1 VKFICDLTLVY
12 WNLFGEVFMKLLD
25 ISLNN
30 LLRKKGRTFFLV
42 SGLAIGVGAAVAMT
56 SVGDAMNREVMHAL
70 DEFGANILVLPA
82 SEGLP
87 LSYGGLTVSAVNT
100 GGREL
105 TTLDLDRIRTIRN
118 KENISTVAPK
128 LLVQTE
134 VKGTKVLV
142 AGVDFKA
149 ERRLKKWWRV
159 AAGVNPQE
167 RGEALLGKDAAA
179 RLNIAPGDSIALGR
193 GTVRVSGVLDNTGSQ
208 DDGLIFADLAWVQQN
223 FQKGNA
229 VSLIELSA
237 LCSGCPIEDI
247 VAQVNNALPGARAVA
262 VKETVELKMQAMH
275 YFHRFS
281 LGISALL
288 LIVAGMII
296 FFAMTASVKERVQE
310 IGLFRAIGFRTG
322 HIIQVLLTEAFI
334 VSLLAGT
341 AGYVLGVISPR
352 FVAPYLM
359 SAYNLTFAFDPALLA
374 GSLAASVLVGL
385 LASVYPAIK
394 AGRLDPVEALKT
406 L

>member
-1 VKFICDLTLVY
+1 
-12 WNLFGEVFMKLLD
+12 MKLID
-25 ISLNN
+25 ISLHN
-30 LLRKKGRTFFLV
+30 LFRKKGRTFFLV
-42 SGLAIGVGAAVAMT
+42 SGLAIGIGAAVAMT
-56 SVGDAMNREVMHAL
+56 TVGDAMNREVMHAL

-105 TTLDLDRIRTIRN
+105 TMDDVARIRTIKN
-118 KENISTVAPK
+118 KDNVSTIAPK

-134 VKGTKVLV
+134 VKGTRVLV

-159 AAGVNPQE
+159 ASGMNPQE
-167 RGEALLGKDAAA
+167 GNEALIGKDAAA
-179 RLNIAPGDSIALGR
+179 RLHISPGDNIPLQGGALR
-193 GTVRVSGVLDNTGSQ
+193 ISGVLDNTGSQ
-208 DDGLIFADLAWVQQN
+208 DDGLIFADLTWVQQH
-223 FQKGNA
+223 FHKGSA

-237 LCSGCPIEDI
+237 LCSGCPIEDM
-247 VAQVNNALPGARAVA
+247 VGQVNSVLPGARAVA

-275 YFHRFS
+275 YFHKFS

-322 HIIQVLLTEAFI
+322 HIIQVLLIEAFI
-334 VSLLAGT
+334 VSLLAGIV
-341 AGYVLGVISPR
+341 GYVIGTISPR

-359 SAYNLTFAFDPALLA
+359 SAYNLTFEFDPVLA
-374 GSLAASVLVGL
+374 VGAIVASIIVGL
-385 LASVYPAIK
+385 LASIYPAVR

>member
-1 VKFICDLTLVY
+1 
-12 WNLFGEVFMKLLD
+12 MKLLD

-42 SGLAIGVGAAVAMT
+42 SGLAIGIGAAVAMA
-56 SVGDAMNREVMHAL
+56 SVGDAMNKEVMHAL

-105 TTLDLDRIRTIRN
+105 TLDDVARIRTIKN
-118 KENISTVAPK
+118 KENISTIAPK

-134 VKGTKVLV
+134 IKGIKVLV

-149 ERRLKKWWRV
+149 EQRLKKWWRV
-159 AAGVNPQE
+159 AAGMNPQE
-167 RGEALLGKDAAA
+167 GGEALIGKDAAA
-179 RLNIAPGDSIALGR
+179 RLHIVPGDSIALR
-193 GTVRVSGVLDNTGSQ
+193 GGNLHVSGVLDNTGSQ
-208 DDGLIFADLAWVQQN
+208 DDGLIFADIKWVQQH
-223 FQKGNA
+223 FQKGKA

-237 LCSGCPIEDI
+237 LCSGCPIEDM
-247 VAQVNNALPGARAVA
+247 VGQVNGMLPGARAVA

-310 IGLFRAIGFRTG
+310 IGLFRAVGFRTG
-322 HIIQVLLTEAFI
+322 HIIRVLLTEAFI
-334 VSLLAGT
+334 VSLLAGIV
-341 AGYVLGVISPR
+341 GYGIGITSPR

-359 SAYNLTFAFDPALLA
+359 NAYNLTFEFDPRLAVSALV
-374 GSLAASVLVGL
+374 SSVLVGL
-385 LASVYPAIK
+385 LASIYPAIR
-394 AGRLDPVEALKT
+394 AGQLDPVEALKT

>member
-1 VKFICDLTLVY
+1 
-12 WNLFGEVFMKLLD
+12 MKLLD

-30 LLRKKGRTFFLV
+30 LRRKKGRTFFLV
-42 SGLAIGVGAAVAMT
+42 SGLAIGIGAAVAMT

-105 TTLDLDRIRTIRN
+105 TMLDVDRIRTIKN

-134 VKGTKVLV
+134 VKGTRVLV

-149 ERRLKKWWRV
+149 EQRLKKWWRIASGMNP
-159 AAGVNPQE
+159 AAS
-167 RGEALLGKDAAA
+167 GEALIGKDAAA
-179 RLNIAPGDSIALGR
+179 KLKLAPGDSIAVGR
-193 GTVRVSGVLDNTGSQ
+193 GSLRVAGVLDNTGSQ
-208 DDGLIFADLAWVQQN
+208 DDGLIFTDIAWVQKQFN
-223 FQKGNA
+223 KGNA
-229 VSLIELSA
+229 VSMIELSA

-247 VAQVNNALPGARAVA
+247 VGQVNGVLPGARAVA

-275 YFHRFS
+275 YFHKFS

-334 VSLLAGT
+334 VSLLAGV
-341 AGYVLGVISPR
+341 AGYAIGIVSPR

-359 SAYNLTFAFDPALLA
+359 SAYNLTFAFDPLLA
-374 GSLAASVLVGL
+374 AGAIAASVVVGL
-385 LASVYPAIK
+385 LASIYPAVR

>member
-1 VKFICDLTLVY
+1 
-12 WNLFGEVFMKLLD
+12 MKLLD

-42 SGLAIGVGAAVAMT
+42 SGLAIGIGAAVAMT
-56 SVGDAMNREVMHAL
+56 AIGDAMNREVMQAL

-87 LSYGGLTVSAVNT
+87 LSYGGLTVSAINT

-105 TTLDLDRIRTIRN
+105 TTGDIDRIRTIKN
-118 KENISTVAPK
+118 KENISIIAPK

-142 AGVDFKA
+142 AGVDFTA
-149 ERRLKKWWRV
+149 ERRLKKWWRI
-159 AAGVNPQE
+159 ASGVTPLE
-167 RGEALLGKDAAA
+167 SGEALVGRDAAS
-179 RLNIAPGDSIALGR
+179 RLRLAPG
-193 GTVRVSGVLDNTGSQ
+193 GTIVLAQGKLRVAGVLDNTGSQ
-208 DDGLIFADLAWVQQN
+208 DDGLVFADMRWVQQQFN
-223 FQKGNA
+223 KGNSI
-229 VSLIELSA
+229 SLIELSA
-237 LCSGCPIEDI
+237 LCSGCPIEDM
-247 VAQVNNALPGARAVA
+247 VAQVNAALPGARAVA

-275 YFHRFS
+275 YFHKFS
-281 LGISALL
+281 LGISLLL

-334 VSLLAGT
+334 VSVLAGL
-341 AGYVLGVISPR
+341 AGDVIGIISPR

-359 SAYNLTFAFDPALLA
+359 SAYNLKFEFDAVLPAAALA
-374 GSLAASVLVGL
+374 SSVLVGL
-385 LASVYPAIK
+385 VASIYPAVR

>member
-1 VKFICDLTLVY
+1 
-12 WNLFGEVFMKLLD
+12 MKLLD

-42 SGLAIGVGAAVAMT
+42 SGLAIGIGAAVAMT

-105 TTLDLDRIRTIRN
+105 TTNDVDRIRTIKN
-118 KENISTVAPK
+118 SENISTIAPK

-134 VKGTKVLV
+134 VKGTRVLV
-142 AGVDFKA
+142 AGVDLKA
-149 ERRLKKWWRV
+149 ERRLKKWWRI
-159 AAGVNPQE
+159 ASGVNPAQS
-167 RGEALLGKDAAA
+167 GEALVGKDAAVK
-179 RLNIAPGDSIALGR
+179 LNLAPGDTVALGKK
-193 GTVRVSGVLDNTGSQ
+193 GTLRVAGILDNTGSQ
-208 DDGLIFADLAWVQQN
+208 DDGLIFTDMAWVQQKFN
-223 FQKGNA
+223 KGNS

-237 LCSGCPIEDI
+237 LCTGCPIEEM
-247 VAQVNNALPGARAVA
+247 VAQVSGALPGARAVA

-275 YFHRFS
+275 YFHKFS

-334 VSLLAGT
+334 VSLLAGI
-341 AGYVLGVISPR
+341 AGYLIGIVSPR

-359 SAYNLTFAFDPALLA
+359 SAYNLKFVFDPVLLGAALI
-374 GSLAASVLVGL
+374 ASVVVGL
-385 LASVYPAIK
+385 LASIYPAVR
-394 AGRLDPVEALKT
+394 AGQLDPVEALKT

>member
-1 VKFICDLTLVY
+1 
-12 WNLFGEVFMKLLD
+12 MKLLD

-30 LLRKKGRTFFLV
+30 LRRKKGRTFFLV
-42 SGLAIGVGAAVAMT
+42 SGLAIGIGAAVAMT

-105 TTLDLDRIRTIRN
+105 TTLDVDRIRTIKN

-134 VKGTKVLV
+134 VKGTRVLV

-149 ERRLKKWWRV
+149 EQRLKKWWRV
-159 AAGVNPQE
+159 ASGMNPAAS
-167 RGEALLGKDAAA
+167 GEALIGKDAAA
-179 RLNIAPGDSIALGR
+179 KLHLAPGDSIAIGR
-193 GTVRVSGVLDNTGSQ
+193 GSLRVSGVLDNTGSQ
-208 DDGLIFADLAWVQQN
+208 DDGLIFTDIAWVQKQFN
-223 FQKGNA
+223 KGNA
-229 VSLIELSA
+229 VSMIELSA

-247 VAQVNNALPGARAVA
+247 VNQVNAVLPGARAVA

-275 YFHRFS
+275 YFHKFS
-281 LGISALL
+281 IGISALL

-334 VSLLAGT
+334 VSLLAGVV
-341 AGYVLGVISPR
+341 GYVIGIVSPR

-359 SAYNLTFAFDPALLA
+359 SAYNLTFAFDPLLA
-374 GSLAASVLVGL
+374 AGAIVSSVVVGL
-385 LASVYPAIK
+385 LASIYPAVR

>member
-1 VKFICDLTLVY
+1 
-12 WNLFGEVFMKLLD
+12 MKLLD

-42 SGLAIGVGAAVAMT
+42 SGLAIGIGAAVAMT

-87 LSYGGLTVSAVNT
+87 LSYGGLTVSAVSA

-105 TTLDLDRIRTIRN
+105 TTADVEKIKTIKNR
-118 KENISTVAPK
+118 ENVSTIAPK

-142 AGVDFKA
+142 AGVDFKS

-159 AAGVNPQE
+159 ANGMNPQGI
-167 RGEALLGKDAAA
+167 GEALIGRDAAA
-179 RLNIAPGDSIALGR
+179 RLHLAPGDRIAINAA
-193 GTVRVSGVLDNTGSQ
+193 GTLTVAGVLDNTGSQ
-208 DDGLIFADLAWVQQN
+208 DDGLIFADLKWVQTQ
-223 FQKGNA
+223 FRKGDA
-229 VSLIELSA
+229 ISLIELSA
-237 LCSGCPIEDI
+237 LCSGCPIEDM
-247 VAQVNNALPGARAVA
+247 VNQVNAALPGARAVA

-275 YFHRFS
+275 YFHKFS

-288 LIVAGMII
+288 LIVAGLII

-334 VSLLAGT
+334 VSLLAGV
-341 AGYVLGVISPR
+341 AGYVIGFISPR

-359 SAYNLTFAFDPALLA
+359 SAYNLTFEFDPVIAAGAL
-374 GSLAASVLVGL
+374 GASVFVGL
-385 LASVYPAIK
+385 IASIYPAVR
-394 AGRLDPVEALKT
+394 AGQLDPVEALKT

>member
-1 VKFICDLTLVY
+1 
-12 WNLFGEVFMKLLD
+12 MKLID

-30 LLRKKGRTFFLV
+30 LLRKKGRTILLV
-42 SGLAIGVGAAVAMT
+42 SGLAVGIGAAVAMT
-56 SVGDAMNREVMHAL
+56 SVGDAMNKEVMHAL

-82 SEGLP
+82 TEGLP

-100 GGREL
+100 GGRQL
-105 TTLDLDRIRTIRN
+105 TMEDAARIRTIKN
-118 KENISTVAPK
+118 KDNISTVAPK

-142 AGVDFKA
+142 AGVDFRA
-149 ERRLKKWWRV
+149 EQRLKKWWRV
-159 AAGVNPQE
+159 AAGMNSQAA
-167 RGEALLGKDAAA
+167 GEALIGRVAAQKLA
-179 RLNIAPGDSIALGR
+179 LAPGDSIAVTG
-193 GTVRVSGVLDNTGSQ
+193 GTLRVSGVLDNTGSQ
-208 DDGLIFADLAWVQQN
+208 DDGLIFANIGWVQQH
-223 FQKGNA
+223 FRKGNS

-237 LCSGCPIEDI
+237 LCSGCPIEDM
-247 VAQVNNALPGARAVA
+247 VQQVNGVLPGARAVA

-275 YFHRFS
+275 YFHKFS
-281 LGISALL
+281 LGISLLL

-322 HIIQVLLTEAFI
+322 HIIQVLLTEAFLI
-334 VSLLAGT
+334 SLLAGI
-341 AGYVLGVISPR
+341 AGYVIGVVSPR

-359 SAYNLTFAFDPALLA
+359 NAYNLTYEFDPMMAAGALA
-374 GSLAASVLVGL
+374 SSVLVGL
-385 LASVYPAIK
+385 LASVYPVVRAS
-394 AGRLDPVEALKT
+394 RMDPVEALKT

>member
-1 VKFICDLTLVY
+1 
-12 WNLFGEVFMKLLD
+12 MKLLD

-30 LLRKKGRTFFLV
+30 LRRKKGRTFFLV
-42 SGLAIGVGAAVAMT
+42 SGLAIGIGAAVAMT

-105 TTLDLDRIRTIRN
+105 TTNDVDKIRTIKNR
-118 KENISTVAPK
+118 ENISTIAPK
-128 LLVQTE
+128 LLVQTD
-134 VKGTKVLV
+134 VKGTKVLL

-149 ERRLKKWWRV
+149 ERRLKKWWRI
-159 AAGVNPQE
+159 AAGLNPQE
-167 RGEALLGKDAAA
+167 SGEALIGKDAAA
-179 RLNIAPGDSIALGR
+179 RLQLAPGDQIALGR
-193 GTVRVSGVLDNTGSQ
+193 NGSLRVAGVLGATGSQ
-208 DDGLIFADLAWVQQN
+208 DDGLIFTDMQWVQKQFN
-223 FQKGNA
+223 RGNS

-237 LCSGCPIEDI
+237 LCSGCPIEDM
-247 VAQVNNALPGARAVA
+247 VTQVNSVLPGARAVA

-275 YFHRFS
+275 YFHKFS

-288 LIVAGMII
+288 LIVAGMLI

-322 HIIQVLLTEAFI
+322 HIIQVLLIEAFI
-334 VSLLAGT
+334 VSLLAGC
-341 AGYVLGVISPR
+341 AGSVIGIISPR

-359 SAYNLTFAFDPALLA
+359 SAYNLKFEFDPMLA
-374 GSLAASVLVGL
+374 VAALAASVSVGVV
-385 LASVYPAIK
+385 ASIYPAVR

>member
-1 VKFICDLTLVY
+1 MRLI
-12 WNLFGEVFMKLLD
+12 D

-42 SGLAIGVGAAVAMT
+42 SGLAIGIGAAVAMA
-56 SVGDAMNREVMHAL
+56 SVGDAMNKEVMHAL

-82 SEGLP
+82 SDGLP

-105 TTLDLDRIRTIRN
+105 TMDDVGRIRTIKN
-118 KENISTVAPK
+118 KENISTIAPK

-134 VKGTKVLV
+134 VNGTKVLA

-149 ERRLKKWWRV
+149 EQRLKKWWRV
-159 AAGVNPQE
+159 AAGMTPQE
-167 RGEALLGKDAAA
+167 NDEALIGKDAAA
-179 RLNIAPGDSIALGR
+179 RLHIAPGDTVTLGR
-193 GTVRVSGVLDNTGSQ
+193 SNLRVAGVLDNTGSQ
-208 DDGLIFADLAWVQQN
+208 DDGLIFADIKWVQEHFN
-223 FQKGNA
+223 KGNA

-237 LCSGCPIEDI
+237 LCSGCPIEDM
-247 VAQVNNALPGARAVA
+247 VAQVNSMLPGARAVA

-275 YFHRFS
+275 YFHKFS

-288 LIVAGMII
+288 LIVAGLLI

-334 VSLLAGT
+334 VSLLAGIT
-341 AGYVLGVISPR
+341 GYGIGIISPR

-359 SAYNLTFAFDPALLA
+359 SAYNLSFEFDPM
-374 GSLAASVLVGL
+374 LAAGALGSSVLVGL
-385 LASVYPAIK
+385 LASIYPALR
-394 AGRLDPVEALKT
+394 AGQLDPVEALKT

>member
-1 VKFICDLTLVY
+1 
-12 WNLFGEVFMKLLD
+12 MKLLD

-30 LLRKKGRTFFLV
+30 LLRKKWRTFFLV
-42 SGLAIGVGAAVAMT
+42 SGLAIGIGAAVAMT
-56 SVGDAMNREVMHAL
+56 SVGDAMNKEVMHVL

-87 LSYGGLTVSAVNT
+87 LSYGGMTISAVNT

-105 TTLDLDRIRTIRN
+105 TTNDVDRILTIKN
-118 KENISTVAPK
+118 KENISIIAPK

-134 VKGTKVLV
+134 INKTKVLV
-142 AGVDFKA
+142 AGVDFKS
-149 ERRLKKWWRV
+149 EQQLKKWWRV
-159 AAGVNPQE
+159 AAGTKPME
-167 RGEALLGKDAAA
+167 KSDALIGKDAATQ
-179 RLNIAPGDSIALGR
+179 LHLAPGDS
-193 GTVRVSGVLDNTGSQ
+193 VRVGSGVLRIAGVLDTTGSQ
-208 DDGLIFADLAWVQQN
+208 DDGLIFADLGWVQKT
-223 FQKGNA
+223 FRKGNA
-229 VSLIELSA
+229 ISLIELSA
-237 LCSGCPIEDI
+237 LCSGCPIEDMVSQI
-247 VAQVNNALPGARAVA
+247 SAALPGARTVA

-275 YFHRFS
+275 YFHKFS

-322 HIIQVLLTEAFI
+322 HILRVLLIEAFF
-334 VSLLAGT
+334 VSLLAGI
-341 AGYVLGVISPR
+341 AGYVMGTMSPR

-359 SAYNLTFAFDPALLA
+359 SAYHLKFEFDPLLA
-374 GSLAASVLVGL
+374 AGALVSSVIVGI
-385 LASVYPAIK
+385 LASLYPAVR
-394 AGRLDPVEALKT
+394 ASRLDPVEALRT

>member
-1 VKFICDLTLVY
+1 
-12 WNLFGEVFMKLLD
+12 MKLLD

-30 LLRKKGRTFFLV
+30 LLRKKGRTVLLV
-42 SGLAIGVGAAVAMT
+42 SGLAIGIGAAVAMT
-56 SVGDAMNREVMHAL
+56 AVGDAMNKEVMHAL

-105 TTLDLDRIRTIRN
+105 TTYDVEKIRTIKN

-134 VKGTKVLV
+134 IKGTKVLI
-142 AGVDFKA
+142 AGVNFKA
-149 ERRLKKWWRV
+149 EQRLKKWWRT
-159 AAGVNPQE
+159 AAGVSPQE
-167 RGEALLGKDAAA
+167 AGEALIGKDAAA
-179 RLNIAPGDSIALGR
+179 RLHLSPGDSISVPGAAL
-193 GTVRVSGVLDNTGSQ
+193 RVSGVLDNTGSQ
-208 DDGLIFADLAWVQQN
+208 DDGLIFADLAWVQQH
-223 FQKGNA
+223 FRKGNA

-237 LCSGCPIEDI
+237 LCSGCPIEDM
-247 VAQVNNALPGARAVA
+247 VAQVNCALPGARAVA

-275 YFHRFS
+275 YFHKFS

-310 IGLFRAIGFRTG
+310 IGLVRAIGFRTG
-322 HIIQVLLTEAFI
+322 HIIQVLLTEAFL
-334 VSLLAGT
+334 VSLLAGI
-341 AGYVLGVISPR
+341 AGYLIGTVSSR

-359 SAYNLTFAFDPALLA
+359 SAYNLTFAFDPLMAAGALV
-374 GSLAASVLVGL
+374 ASVVVGL
-385 LASVYPAIK
+385 LASIYPAVR
-394 AGRLDPVEALKT
+394 ASRMDPVEALKT

>member
-1 VKFICDLTLVY
+1 
-12 WNLFGEVFMKLLD
+12 MKLID

-30 LLRKKGRTFFLV
+30 LRRKKGRTFFLV
-42 SGLAIGVGAAVAMT
+42 SGLAIGIGAAVAMT

-105 TTLDLDRIRTIRN
+105 TTLDVDRIRTIKN

-128 LLVQTE
+128 LLVQTT
-134 VKGTKVLV
+134 VKGTRVLV
-142 AGVDFKA
+142 AGVEFKA
-149 ERRLKKWWRV
+149 EQRLKKWWRV
-159 AAGVNPQE
+159 ASGMNPAAS
-167 RGEALLGKDAAA
+167 GEALIGKDAA
-179 RLNIAPGDSIALGR
+179 LKLHLAPGDSIVIGR
-193 GTVRVSGVLDNTGSQ
+193 GNLRVSGVLDNTGSQ
-208 DDGLIFADLAWVQQN
+208 DDGLIFTDIAWVQKQFN
-223 FQKGNA
+223 KGNA
-229 VSLIELSA
+229 VSMIELSA
-237 LCSGCPIEDI
+237 LCSGCPIDDI
-247 VAQVNNALPGARAVA
+247 VNQVNRELPGARAVA

-275 YFHRFS
+275 YFHKFS

-334 VSLLAGT
+334 VSLLAGVV
-341 AGYVLGVISPR
+341 GYAIGIVSPR

-359 SAYNLTFAFDPALLA
+359 SAYNLTFAFDPLLA
-374 GSLAASVLVGL
+374 AGAIVSSVVVGL
-385 LASVYPAIK
+385 LASIYPAVR
-394 AGRLDPVEALKT
+394 AGQLDPVEALKT

>member
-1 VKFICDLTLVY
+1 
-12 WNLFGEVFMKLLD
+12 MKLID

-42 SGLAIGVGAAVAMT
+42 SGLAIGIGAAVAMT

-70 DEFGANILVLPA
+70 DEFGANILILPA
-82 SEGLP
+82 TEGLP

-105 TTLDLDRIRTIRN
+105 TMNDVDRIRTIKN
-118 KENISTVAPK
+118 KQNISTIAPK

-149 ERRLKKWWRV
+149 EQRLKKWWRV
-159 AAGVNPQE
+159 AAGMNP
-167 RGEALLGKDAAA
+167 RDNGEALIGKDAAA
-179 RLNIAPGDSIALGR
+179 LLHTAPGDSIALAR
-193 GTVRVSGVLDNTGSQ
+193 GTLRVSGVLDNTGSQ
-208 DDGLIFADLAWVQQN
+208 DDGLIFADIKWLQQN

-237 LCSGCPIEDI
+237 LCSGCPIEDM
-247 VAQVNNALPGARAVA
+247 VAQLNSALPGARAVA

-275 YFHRFS
+275 YFHKFS

-322 HIIQVLLTEAFI
+322 HIILVLLTEAFI
-334 VSLLAGT
+334 VSLLAGF
-341 AGYVLGVISPR
+341 AGYVIGVVSSR

-359 SAYNLTFAFDPALLA
+359 SAYNLTFVFDPVLAVRALV
-374 GSLAASVLVGL
+374 SSVLVGL
-385 LASVYPAIK
+385 AASVYPAVR

>member
-1 VKFICDLTLVY
+1 
-12 WNLFGEVFMKLLD
+12 MKLID

-30 LLRKKGRTFFLV
+30 LLRKKGRTFLLV
-42 SGLAIGVGAAVAMT
+42 SGLAIGIGAAVAMT

-100 GGREL
+100 GGRQL
-105 TTLDLDRIRTIRN
+105 TMDDVARIRTIKN

-134 VKGTKVLV
+134 IKGTKVLL

-149 ERRLKKWWRV
+149 EQRLKKWWRV
-159 AAGVNPQE
+159 AAGMSPQAA
-167 RGEALLGKDAAA
+167 GEALIGRDAAQ
-179 RLNIAPGDSIALGR
+179 RLHIAPGDSIPVSG
-193 GTVRVSGVLDNTGSQ
+193 GTIRISGVLDNTGSQ
-208 DDGLIFADLAWVQQN
+208 DDGLIFSDIGWVQQH
-223 FQKGNA
+223 FRKGNA

-237 LCSGCPIEDI
+237 LCSGCPIEDM
-247 VAQVNNALPGARAVA
+247 VRQVNGVLPGARAVA

-275 YFHRFS
+275 YFHKFS

-322 HIIQVLLTEAFI
+322 HIIQVLLVEAFL
-334 VSLLAGT
+334 VSLLAGI
-341 AGYVLGVISPR
+341 AGYGIGIISPR

-359 SAYNLTFAFDPALLA
+359 SAYNLTFEFDPLMAAGALA
-374 GSLAASVLVGL
+374 SSVLVGL
-385 LASVYPAIK
+385 LASIYPAVR
-394 AGRLDPVEALKT
+394 ASRMDPVEALKT

>member
-1 VKFICDLTLVY
+1 
-12 WNLFGEVFMKLLD
+12 MKLLD

-30 LLRKKGRTFFLV
+30 LRRKKGRTFFLV
-42 SGLAIGVGAAVAMT
+42 SGLAIGIGAAVAMT

-105 TTLDLDRIRTIRN
+105 TMLDVDRIRTIKN
-118 KENISTVAPK
+118 KENISTIAPK

-134 VKGTKVLV
+134 VKGTRVLV

-149 ERRLKKWWRV
+149 EQRLKKWWRV
-159 AAGVNPQE
+159 ASGMNPAAS
-167 RGEALLGKDAAA
+167 GEALIGKDAA
-179 RLNIAPGDSIALGR
+179 LKLHLAPGDSIAIGR
-193 GTVRVSGVLDNTGSQ
+193 GNLRVSGVLDNTGSQ
-208 DDGLIFADLAWVQQN
+208 DDGLIFTDIAWVQKQFN
-223 FQKGNA
+223 KGNA
-229 VSLIELSA
+229 VSMIELSA

-247 VAQVNNALPGARAVA
+247 TNQVNAVLPGARAVA
-262 VKETVELKMQAMH
+262 VKETVEVKMQAMH
-275 YFHRFS
+275 YFHKFS
-281 LGISALL
+281 IGISALL

-334 VSLLAGT
+334 VSLLAGII
-341 AGYVLGVISPR
+341 GYAIGIVSPR

-359 SAYNLTFAFDPALLA
+359 SAYNLTFAFDPLLA
-374 GSLAASVLVGL
+374 AGSIVASVVVGL
-385 LASVYPAIK
+385 LASIYPAVR
-394 AGRLDPVEALKT
+394 AGQLDPVEALKT

>member
-1 VKFICDLTLVY
+1 MQLIT
-12 WNLFGEVFMKLLD
+12 
-25 ISLNN
+25 ISVHN

-42 SGLAIGVGAAVAMT
+42 SGLAIGIGAAVAMT
-56 SVGDAMNREVMHAL
+56 SVGTAMNNEVMHAL

-87 LSYGGLTVSAVNT
+87 LSYGGMTISAVNT

-105 TTLDLDRIRTIRN
+105 STKDLDRIRTIKN
-118 KENISTVAPK
+118 KENISIIAPK

-134 VKGTKVLV
+134 VNKKKVLL
-142 AGVDFKA
+142 AGVDFTA
-149 ERRLKKWWRV
+149 EQRLKKWWRV
-159 AAGVNPQE
+159 AAGVKPQE
-167 RGEALLGKDAAA
+167 KSDALIGKDVAAQL
-179 RLNIAPGDSIALGR
+179 RLAPGDA
-193 GTVRVSGVLDNTGSQ
+193 VRVGTNRLRIAGVLDATGSQ
-208 DDGLIFADLAWVQQN
+208 DDGLIFADRDWVQKT
-223 FQKGNA
+223 FRKGNA
-229 VSLIELSA
+229 ISLIELSA
-237 LCSGCPIEDI
+237 LCSGCPIEEMVSQISD
-247 VAQVNNALPGARAVA
+247 VLPGARVIA

-275 YFHRFS
+275 YFHQFS

-322 HIIQVLLTEAFI
+322 HIMRVLLIESFFI
-334 VSLLAGT
+334 SLLAGI
-341 AGYVLGVISPR
+341 AGAAIGIISPQ

-359 SAYNLTFAFDPALLA
+359 KAYRLQFEFDPLLA
-374 GSLAASVLVGL
+374 AGAIAASIVVGI
-385 LASVYPAIK
+385 LASLYPAVR
-394 AGRLDPVEALKT
+394 ASRLDPVEALRT

>member
-1 VKFICDLTLVY
+1 
-12 WNLFGEVFMKLLD
+12 MKLID

-30 LLRKKGRTFFLV
+30 LRRKKGRTFFLV
-42 SGLAIGVGAAVAMT
+42 SGLAIGIGAAVAMT

-70 DEFGANILVLPA
+70 DEFGANILILPA
-82 SEGLP
+82 TEGLP

-105 TTLDLDRIRTIRN
+105 TMNDVDRIRTIKN
-118 KENISTVAPK
+118 KQNISTIAPK
-128 LLVQTE
+128 LIVQAE

-149 ERRLKKWWRV
+149 EQRLKKWWRV
-159 AAGVNPQE
+159 AAGMNPGNN
-167 RGEALLGKDAAA
+167 GEALIGKDAAA
-179 RLNIAPGDSIALGR
+179 LLRTAPGDSIALGR
-193 GTVRVSGVLDNTGSQ
+193 DTLRVSGVLDNTGSQ
-208 DDGLIFADLAWVQQN
+208 DDGLIFADIKWIQKH
-223 FQKGNA
+223 FQKDNA

-237 LCSGCPIEDI
+237 LCSGCPIEDM
-247 VAQVNNALPGARAVA
+247 VAQLNSTLPGARAVA

-275 YFHRFS
+275 YFHKFS
-281 LGISALL
+281 IGISALL

-322 HIIQVLLTEAFI
+322 HIIQVLLMEAFI
-334 VSLLAGT
+334 VSLLAGC
-341 AGYVLGVISPR
+341 AGYIIGVISPR

-359 SAYNLTFAFDPALLA
+359 SAYNLAFVFDPALAVRALV
-374 GSLAASVLVGL
+374 SSVLIGL
-385 LASVYPAIK
+385 AASVYPAVR